1 MTPKSCEI
9 DKSPLDYYI
18 RHIYKYNSN
27 IGEIL
32 CFLLSFSLIAA
43 DRAASVLRGPPE
55 PSCLTSAGIKS
66 ID

>member
-9 DKSPLDYYI
+9 NKSPLDYYI
-18 RHIYKYNSN
+18 GHIQKYNSN
-27 IGEIL
+27 LRKIL

-43 DRAASVLRGPPE
+43 DRAATALRGPPE
-55 PSCLTSAGIKS
+55 PSCLTSVGIKS